1 MQSVHPGSDGVSLL
15 ARYRKDRIFSG
26 TRLFSAYAERLVR
39 KHTMLHFGVG
49 VGHPVFED
57 EEGLL
62 RESVDSIREYLRK
75 SRVKWRIPWTM
86 AKIVIIQ
93 YVRKAV
99 ADQLRLQD
107 LDEDAEEAVLESV
120 YREEFE
126 SLFPS
131 TWDS

>member
-1 MQSVHPGSDGVSLL
+1 
-15 ARYRKDRIFSG
+15 
-26 TRLFSAYAERLVR
+26 
-39 KHTMLHFGVG
+39 MLHFGVG